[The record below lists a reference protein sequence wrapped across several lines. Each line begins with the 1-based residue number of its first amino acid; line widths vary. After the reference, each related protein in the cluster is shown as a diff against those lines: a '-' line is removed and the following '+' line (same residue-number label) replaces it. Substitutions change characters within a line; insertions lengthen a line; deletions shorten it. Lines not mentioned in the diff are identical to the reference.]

1 MTTFSP
7 TQPVVRS
14 KQAAMDVQ
22 DLEGLLH
29 FTIQVKDQEP
39 LYVFYTRID
48 QVFILWGVICTVI
61 FSTAQFSTL
70 GWTEQAII
78 WSILTL
84 IGSWGTYG
92 LAWYW
97 VSVERKRWV
106 VYAWIGLMIIGV
118 IVTNWGIFGNGWSVL
133 PYLSSLWLGLSAIGY
148 LITGW
153 GLRSRAFLLCGGLH
167 LVALTLLPYVPTWQY
182 LFSGFITAGS
192 LFLLASFQWDM
203 YFDSDSQILT
213 EQQKQFNLDQ
223 AKKRASTL

>member
-7 TQPVVRS
+7 TQPVVRI

-22 DLEGLLH
+22 DLEGLLRLS
-29 FTIQVKDQEP
+29 IKVKDRKL

-48 QVFILWGVICTVI
+48 QVFILWGVICTII
-61 FSTAQFSTL
+61 FSTAQFSTIE
-70 GWTEQAII
+70 WTEQAII

-84 IGSWGTYG
+84 IGSWGTYR

-133 PYLSSLWLGLSAIGY
+133 PHLSLLWLGLSAIGY
-148 LITGW
+148 LITGL
-153 GLRSRAFLLCGGLH
+153 GLRSRAFLSCGGVH
-167 LVALTLLPYVPTWQY
+167 LVALMLLPYVPTWQF
-182 LFSGFITAGS
+182 LFSGFITAGT

-203 YFDSDSQILT
+203 YSDPNTQILT

-223 AKKRASTL
+223 AKKRLSTL

>member
-1 MTTFSP
+1 
-7 TQPVVRS
+7 
-14 KQAAMDVQ
+14 
-22 DLEGLLH
+22 
-29 FTIQVKDQEP
+29 
-39 LYVFYTRID
+39 
-48 QVFILWGVICTVI
+48 
-61 FSTAQFSTL
+61 
-70 GWTEQAII
+70 
-78 WSILTL
+78 
-84 IGSWGTYG
+84 
-92 LAWYW
+92 
-97 VSVERKRWV
+97 
-106 VYAWIGLMIIGV
+106 MIIGI

-153 GLRSRAFLLCGGLH
+153 GLRSRAFLFCGGLH
-167 LVALTLLPYVPTWQY
+167 LVALTLLPYVPTWQF